1 MPLLTQH
8 MGNTSVNFLESN
20 LAHRKFHRS
29 KRISLRMPDNRLVE
43 SSLALMETLGLI
55 TRAATPYGFR
65 YQAGEEAGSF
75 IFLLTT
81 AYSEALKERA

>member
-1 MPLLTQH
+1 
-8 MGNTSVNFLESN
+8 
-20 LAHRKFHRS
+20 
-29 KRISLRMPDNRLVE
+29 MPDNRLVE
-43 SSLALMETLGLI
+43 SGLALMETLGLI

-75 IFLLTT
+75 IDLLTT